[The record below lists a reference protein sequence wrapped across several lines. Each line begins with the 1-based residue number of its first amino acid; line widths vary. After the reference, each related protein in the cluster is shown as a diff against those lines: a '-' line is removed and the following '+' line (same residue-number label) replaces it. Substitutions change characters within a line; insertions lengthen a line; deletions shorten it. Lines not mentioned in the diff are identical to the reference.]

1 MVPNLMTGTRAMETE
16 YDVRF
21 REWGEAYEDFE
32 ADDVRDL
39 IVRAGE
45 RLAAVCLDE
54 EAVDTTMKRLHEA
67 LGLPELPTDHEGDRS
82 WRTLWKKTSSGDLL
96 DLPLAQRLTS
106 LNAYAYFGLSPA
118 RDGQTCTT
126 DDVRCLIESVKTAVS
141 SESVDRSSLAELD
154 RTLLAAEGRLALDE
168 SNTITPDQLAA
179 LARIGLKSIR
189 NALAPS
195 SGSGLETK
203 DGAVTAASALQW
215 LNARGTFKTSI
226 WREASIAPAKSSSES
241 IEGEIIW
248 VPFASDGTEF
258 DPKTCLRAGN
268 YTIGPKGSEERFAD
282 YREALDRLARMRSA
296 PYWRRPNTVGN
307 WGIVAAVGFRP
318 HTAQELGLSSE
329 MGGDQ

>member
-1 MVPNLMTGTRAMETE
+1 METE
-16 YDVRF
+16 YEMRL
-21 REWGEAYEDFE
+21 REWGEGYEDFE
-32 ADDVRDL
+32 AEDVRDL

-45 RLAAVCLDE
+45 RLGAVCLDE
-54 EAVDTTMKRLHEA
+54 GAVDAAMKRLHKA
-67 LGLPELPTDHEGDRS
+67 LGLHGLPEGDYS
-82 WRTLWKKTSSGDLL
+82 WRTLWKETPSIDLL

-118 RDGQTCTT
+118 SDGQACTV
-126 DDVRCLIESVKTAVS
+126 DDVRCLIESVKTAIG
-141 SESVDRSSLAELD
+141 SENSGRPSLAELD

-168 SNTITPDQLAA
+168 SNSITPDQLAA

-203 DGAVTAASALQW
+203 DGAVTAASAIQW

-226 WREASIAPAKSSSES
+226 WREASIAPGKAYSKS
-241 IEGEIIW
+241 IDGEIVW

-258 DPKTCLRAGN
+258 DPNTCLRAGN
-268 YTIGPKGSEERFAD
+268 YIVGPKGSEERFAD
-282 YREALDRLARMRSA
+282 YREALDRLARMRPA

-307 WGIVAAVGFRP
+307 WGIVTAVGFRP
-318 HTAQELGLSSE
+318 RTVQELGLSAE
-329 MGGDQ
+329 IGGDR